1 MAEERKY
8 LLSEPHTVPKMIRV
22 CVIGIRNLAV
32 SFSLYIEAQ
41 RLRLSSESSGTGAIS
56 AKSDDTIA
64 GGPKELLYT
73 ALIKT
78 FGTSGLVDDVSNY
91 IEVMESLL

>member
-1 MAEERKY
+1 
-8 LLSEPHTVPKMIRV
+8 MIRV

-41 RLRLSSESSGTGAIS
+41 RLRLSSEISGTGAIP
-56 AKSDDTIA
+56 AKPDITIA
-64 GGPKELLYT
+64 DGPKELFYT

-91 IEVMESLL
+91 IEVIESLL